1 MAISKKQIERIA
13 KEVVDESYE
22 DIGKESDK
30 NNSKMYLGLGI
41 GITRFMNK
49 LKEQD

>member
-13 KEVVDESYE
+13 KKVVDESYE

-30 NNSKMYLGLGI
+30 NNSKMYLGLVI
-41 GITRFMNK
+41 GITRFMDK
-49 LKEQD
+49 LKEQN

>member
-13 KEVVDESYE
+13 NEVVDESYE

-30 NNSKMYLGLGI
+30 NNSKMYLGLVI